1 MASRQRTTGN
11 ATPTI
16 PQSALRDR
24 DIARQAKLRLRRI
37 EGQVRGI
44 QGMLDRL
51 DEEPGAQEALGQ
63 RVRDLLAGGKRQTEV
78 VRELGLSRQRVA
90 DLARGRCGPE
100 GEPCDSLLTQILAV
114 HAAVEQVGLLI
125 MELHLQRCVLEGV
138 PLAEGRM
145 QDLRESLRLWSRLG
159 SS

>member
-1 MASRQRTTGN
+1 MASRKRSAGG

-16 PQSALRDR
+16 PQPTRTDR
-24 DIARQAKLRLRRI
+24 DLADQAKARLRRI

-51 DEEPGAQEALGQ
+51 DEEQDALGA
-63 RVRDLLAGGKRQTEV
+63 RVRDLLATGKRQTEV
-78 VRELGLSRQRVA
+78 ARVLGLTRRRVA
-90 DLARGRCGPE
+90 DLAQGRCGPE
-100 GEPCDSLLTQILAV
+100 GEPCDSLLTQVLAV

-138 PLAEGRM
+138 PIGEGRL
-145 QDLRESLRLWSRLG
+145 QELRESLRLWSRLASG
-159 SS
+159 

>member
-1 MASRQRTTGN
+1 MASRRTAGD
-11 ATPTI
+11 AAPTI
-16 PQSALRDR
+16 PHRAPNGRDL
-24 DIARQAKLRLRRI
+24 AAQAKTRLRRI

-51 DEEPGAQEALGQ
+51 NEAPDAQEELGR
-63 RVRDLLAGGKRQTEV
+63 RVQDLLAAGRKRTDIA
-78 VRELGLSRQRVA
+78 RELGVSRQRVA
-90 DLARGRCGPE
+90 DLERGRCGPQ

-138 PLAEGRM
+138 AIDEGRLKE
-145 QDLRESLRLWSRLG
+145 LRESLRLWSRLG
-159 SS
+159 S